1 MKKTIII
8 FFSFLLSCK
17 ETNFEDYKIK
27 KIEFSSDY
35 YSDTVKKI
43 TIKKIPELNY
53 YVNKIKELKIQSNEY
68 FKPFKGG
75 IDIDFF
81 SFFHN
86 GGYKIILT
94 LHTALIIKE
103 NNNYIFKNYKG
114 EFKNDSLAYEIIN
127 RYKNELGIDKKN
139 RIPPAPARFPSRGN

>member
-1 MKKTIII
+1 MKKAVIIS
-8 FFSFLLSCK
+8 FFFLLSCK
-17 ETNFEDYKIK
+17 DINFEDYKIK

-35 YSDTVKKI
+35 YSDTVMKI

-53 YVNKIKELKIQSNEY
+53 YVNEIMGMKIKSNEC

-75 IDIDFF
+75 VDIDFF
-81 SFFHN
+81 TEDSS
-86 GGYKIILT
+86 GSYIKISP
-94 LHTALIIKE
+94 LHTTIIIKE

-127 RYKNELGIDKKN
+127 RYKNDLGIDKN
-139 RIPPAPARFPSRGN
+139 N